1 MTLTARTSLVDR
13 PTPVGAAEPL
23 IKMARQ
29 HQRKRCRTVLI
40 PALTLV
46 LLAAGLIFSFGLK
59 ADGAA
64 SSTATNLQ
72 DRTVALVSGYSVT
85 VGPNSTASS
94 TGSAHPVLIG
104 AVSLSSK
111 SLSDAAHYL
120 LGPLNSAASH
130 HDLKSVT
137 VNNKGGHSA
146 THAAFTQVGTER
158 WDVRASSNFH
168 KDTAIILGVRVIS
181 VTVVAPPNTG
191 LENFTPALETLGG
204 SLIAA
209 ETHQFSSSL

>member
-23 IKMARQ
+23 LEMVRQ

-85 VGPNSTASS
+85 AGPSS
-94 TGSAHPVLIG
+94 TTSSTDSSHPVFIG

-120 LGPLNSAASH
+120 LGQVNPAASH
-130 HDLKSVT
+130 HDLKSAT
-137 VNNKGGHSA
+137 VNNKGGHPT

-168 KDTAIILGVRVIS
+168 KDDAIILGVRVIS
-181 VTVVAPPNTG
+181 VPVVEPQNTG
-191 LENFTPALETLGG
+191 LENPTPPLETLGG

-209 ETHQFSSSL
+209 EAHQFASSL